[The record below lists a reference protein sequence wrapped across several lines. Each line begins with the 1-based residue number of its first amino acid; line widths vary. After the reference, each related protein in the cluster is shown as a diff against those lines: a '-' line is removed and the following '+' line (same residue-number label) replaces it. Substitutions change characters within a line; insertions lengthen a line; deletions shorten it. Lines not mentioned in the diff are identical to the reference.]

1 MILPNSL
8 SQNNIT
14 SIPHQQQNI
23 NLNNVQLND
32 NINIKNNLSKSNS
45 NLPYNGKYPKFKNI
59 REELAWLE
67 EEEAK
72 YGNKV
77 VKEVKKTKLV
87 EQIDF
92 STFDDE

>member
-14 SIPHQQQNI
+14 SIPNQQQNI

-45 NLPYNGKYPKFKNI
+45 NLYNGKYLKFKNI
-59 REELAWLE
+59 REELVWLE

-77 VKEVKKTKLV
+77 VEEVKKT
-87 EQIDF
+87 
-92 STFDDE
+92 